1 MNNMPVSCVG
11 KCAGMAVEAIQQV
24 SMARHINS
32 TVIVLKVC
40 FCRPKTAHKLA
51 SDVLMYN
58 SDTCRH

>member
-1 MNNMPVSCVG
+1 
-11 KCAGMAVEAIQQV
+11 MAVEAIEQL

-58 SDTCRH
+58 SNSCETKLLACQPL